1 MRRIRAVMVEYVG
14 VRMPQDLAD
23 LLDEYVTDM
32 QRRMGDDYAVKRSD
46 VIRILLSRSLRNWR
60 AQRPGQSS
68 SKGSRR
74 SRRTS
79 R

>member
-1 MRRIRAVMVEYVG
+1 MRRVRAVMVEYVG

-32 QRRMGDDYAVKRSD
+32 QRRMGDDYAVRRSD
-46 VIRILLSRSLRNWR
+46 VIRILLSRSLRKW
-60 AQRPGQSS
+60 SS
-68 SKGSRR
+68 SRTGRR
-74 SRRTS
+74 SRRSS